1 MRNIRSFLNRWASA
15 ALAAILLTV
24 TTEAMAPPGGGG
36 PGGFGGA
43 PGGFGSPGG
52 FGHRSGRR
60 SRHNRIGPASGGSFT
75 SKSTPRRDR
84 RSAPK
89 HITRPSATASQSR
102 NSSSAPL
109 DKTQLKRQEIKK
121 SYADQR
127 AKVRNKYANERQR
140 IRERYATQRQQA
152 RDSYANLRRQIPEV
166 RDEQLPLE
174 GADPP
179 EGSGTAHED
188 LREARKDAREEIRN
202 EHWDHWHDHDD
213 LGTVYTEYDFNDDD
227 CEASIVVDGI
237 TYYSC
242 DGAWYKRAY
251 SGGTVTYVVV
261 ERPARD

>member
-1 MRNIRSFLNRWASA
+1 MRHSRS
-15 ALAAILLTV
+15 
-24 TTEAMAPPGGGG
+24 
-36 PGGFGGA
+36 
-43 PGGFGSPGG
+43 
-52 FGHRSGRR
+52 
-60 SRHNRIGPASGGSFT
+60 GPASGGRFT
-75 SKSTPRRDR
+75 SRPNPRRDR

-89 HITRPSATASQSR
+89 RLTQPSTAASQSEPV
-102 NSSSAPL
+102 SSAPL
-109 DKTQLKRQEIKK
+109 SKTQLKRQEIRK

-140 IRERYATQRQQA
+140 IRDGYARQRQQA
-152 RDSYANLRRQIPEV
+152 RDSYANPRRQIPEV

-174 GADPP
+174 VEDPP
-179 EGSGTAHED
+179 EPTGESHAR
-188 LREARKDAREEIRN
+188 LREAREDAREKIRN
-202 EHWDHWHDHDD
+202 EHWDHWYDQDD

>member
-1 MRNIRSFLNRWASA
+1 MQNPRSFLNHCASA
-15 ALAAILLTV
+15 ALATILLTV
-24 TTEAMAPPGGGG
+24 STETMAPPGGGA

-52 FGHRSGRR
+52 FGHRTGKHT
-60 SRHNRIGPASGGSFT
+60 RHNRIGPASGGSFT
-75 SKSTPRRDR
+75 SRPATRRDG

-89 HITRPSATASQSR
+89 RATRTSMAAPQSKPG
-102 NSSSAPL
+102 SSKRL

-127 AKVRNKYANERQR
+127 AKARDRHTNERQR
-140 IRERYATQRQQA
+140 IRNNHARQRQQA
-152 RDSYANLRRQIPEV
+152 GDSYANLRRQIPEV
-166 RDEQLPLE
+166 RDEPLRLE
-174 GADPP
+174 DEHPP
-179 EGSGTAHED
+179 ERTGEAHED
-188 LREARKDAREEIRN
+188 LREAREDASEKVRN
-202 EHWDHWHDHDD
+202 EHWDRWHDHDD
-213 LGTVYTEYDFNDDD
+213 LGTVYTDYVFSDED

-251 SGGTVTYVVV
+251 SGGTVTYVLV